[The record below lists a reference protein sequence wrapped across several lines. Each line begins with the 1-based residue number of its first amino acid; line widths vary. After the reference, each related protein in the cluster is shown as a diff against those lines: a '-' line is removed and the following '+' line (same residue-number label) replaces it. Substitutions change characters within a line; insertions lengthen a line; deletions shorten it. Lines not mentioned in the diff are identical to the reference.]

1 MRRRRSFLLGLAF
14 GLAVG
19 AFGTPLFRQALPTK
33 TYTVHAISSH
43 FPSGTANSQTTLAV
57 YREGRGGHVMEVNCA
72 FPPGFSPSGDPG
84 TDKLWNAVEEAIDK
98 GGSIDEVNTALASAG
113 HNTNVAELRQRV
125 AGWRVVVTRTVDE
138 EFLGGVTFYLCA
150 RA

>member
-1 MRRRRSFLLGLAF
+1 
-14 GLAVG
+14 
-19 AFGTPLFRQALPTK
+19 
-33 TYTVHAISSH
+33 
-43 FPSGTANSQTTLAV
+43 
-57 YREGRGGHVMEVNCA
+57 MEVNCA
-72 FPPGFSPSGDPG
+72 FPPGLSPSGDPG
-84 TDKLWNAVEEAIDK
+84 TDELWNAVEEAIDK